1 MMLKKSLICLLLS
14 IYVLC
19 LPALAYTVDDIEW
32 KDSADKTGTL
42 TWGGTLAMD
51 SYIIKAED
59 FNKDGF
65 VSISISSNNQ
75 IKAISPLY
83 VGESLRYR
91 DTDNGNDVMV
101 IVDSV
106 TLNIDSWTGNM
117 KDPKVAIK
125 VYKRAYPNMKIEIST
140 DKDTYDPRL
149 TGSSI
154 ITATI
159 NIKNEGDAKAYNMDV
174 EIDSCGMQQTSGKI
188 KYSFNDVEED
198 KVLEPIVVK
207 FKAPEYWDQT
217 KIDFKITTKSK
228 DINNQIHS
236 HEKIKTLTIEPVVE
250 LIITKTIAKEI
261 YMDKAVYVSVS
272 VYNKGIYS
280 VSSATVTDSLSE
292 DFELQ
297 DSTNQ
302 ETTVSFTPGETKAD
316 LFKYTLKPTKT
327 GEITIPATT
336 ATFTGP
342 DGKVHTFK
350 SEAPKV
356 KVNGPNIVLTKAVS
370 PSSVNPGKEATVTV
384 TVHNQGNR
392 DASVTTAESL
402 PSSVSFVNGNLEF
415 KEVVAGGKS
424 ATYSYVIRTKQTG
437 DIKMPATTATF
448 IDMEGFKGERI
459 SNMPV
464 LSVVDPE
471 EQTSASLSDSSQSS
485 TPSST
490 SGSSS
495 SSTDSTV
502 TNSDDTRVQ
511 PGFEGSLMIFILIC
525 VFAVI
530 KRREQ

>member
-14 IYVLC
+14 MYLLC

-32 KDSADKTGTL
+32 KDGADKTGTL
-42 TWGGTLAMD
+42 AWGGTLTID
-51 SYIIKAED
+51 SYVIKAED
-59 FNKDGF
+59 FNAEGF
-65 VSISISSNNQ
+65 VSISISRNNQ
-75 IKAISPLY
+75 VKAISPLR
-83 VGESLRYR
+83 VGETLTYR
-91 DTDNGNDVMV
+91 DTDSGNDIKVV
-101 IVDSV
+101 VDSV

-117 KDPKVAIK
+117 KDPKTAVK
-125 VYKRAYPNMKIEIST
+125 VYKRAYPKMKIDIST
-140 DKDTYDPRL
+140 DKDTYDPRY

-174 EIDSCGMQQTSGKI
+174 EIDSCGMEQTSGKI

-198 KVLEPIVVK
+198 EVLEPIVVK
-207 FKAPEYWDQT
+207 FKASEYWDQT
-217 KIDFKITTKSK
+217 KIDFKVTTKSK

-236 HEKIKTLTIEPVVE
+236 HDKIKTLTIEPVVE

-280 VSSATVTDSLSE
+280 VSSATVTDSISE
-292 DFELQ
+292 YFELQ
-297 DSTNQ
+297 DNTNQ
-302 ETTVSFTPGETKAD
+302 ETTVSFSQGETKAD

-356 KVNGPNIVLTKAVS
+356 KVNGPNIVLTKTIS
-370 PSSVNPGKEATVTV
+370 PSSVSPGKEATVTI
-384 TVHNQGNR
+384 TVHNQGNK
-392 DASVTTAESL
+392 DASVTTAESM
-402 PSSVSFVNGNLEF
+402 PSSVSFVSGNLEF
-415 KEVVAGGKS
+415 KEVMKGGKS
-424 ATYSYVIRTKQTG
+424 ATYSYVIRTKETG
-437 DIKMPATTATF
+437 EVKMPATTATF

-471 EQTSASLSDSSQSS
+471 EQTSASLSDNSQSD

-495 SSTDSTV
+495 STDNTV

>member
-1 MMLKKSLICLLLS
+1 MLKKSLICLLLS

-174 EIDSCGMQQTSGKI
+174 EIDSCGMEQTSGKI

-384 TVHNQGNR
+384 TVQNQGNR

>member
-1 MMLKKSLICLLLS
+1 MLKKSLICLLLS

-51 SYIIKAED
+51 KYVIKAED

-125 VYKRAYPNMKIEIST
+125 VYKRAYPEMTIEITT

-149 TGSSI
+149 MSSPSV
-154 ITATI
+154 TATI
-159 NIKNEGDAKAYNMDV
+159 NIKNIGDAKAYTTDV
-174 EIDSCGMQQTSGKI
+174 EIDPSGMELISGKL
-188 KYSFNDVEED
+188 KHSFKDIEED
-198 KVLEPIVVK
+198 EVLEPIVVK
-207 FKAPEYWDQT
+207 LKVPHYWDQT
-217 KIDFKITTKSK
+217 KIDLKVTTKSK
-228 DINNQIHS
+228 DINNQIHTQN
-236 HEKIKTLTIEPVVE
+236 KIKTLTIEPVVE
-250 LIITKTIAKEI
+250 LIVTKTITGEMYI
-261 YMDKAVYVSVS
+261 DKTAYVSVS

-280 VSSATVTDSLSE
+280 VSSATVTDALSK
-292 DFELQ
+292 DFQLQ
-297 DSTNQ
+297 DNINQ
-302 ETTVSFTPGETKAD
+302 QATITLAPGETKAD
-316 LFKYTLKPTKT
+316 LFKYTLKPTRT
-327 GEITIPATT
+327 GKITIPETT
-336 ATFTGP
+336 AIFTGP
-342 DGKVHTFK
+342 DGKVRTFK
-350 SEAPKV
+350 STTPEIT
-356 KVNGPNIVLTKAVS
+356 VNGPNIVLTKAVN
-370 PSSVNPGKEATVTV
+370 PSSVSPGKEASVTV

-402 PSSVSFVNGNLEF
+402 PASVSFVSGNLDF

-464 LSVVDPE
+464 LSVVNPE
-471 EQTSASLSDSSQSS
+471 DQGSASLSDNSQSG
-485 TPSST
+485 SST

-495 SSTDSTV
+495 SSTDGTGAS
-502 TNSDDTRVQ
+502 SDDTRVQ

-525 VFAVI
+525 VFVMI
-530 KRREQ
+530 KRREQE